1 MFYAFR
7 FLFIHEKKDKFFFMH
22 SSMQSHLKNQ
32 KNMVLM
38 YSPMLSHTKKNKKK

>member
-1 MFYAFR
+1 
-7 FLFIHEKKDKFFFMH
+7 MH

-38 YSPMLSHTKKNKKK
+38 YSPMLSHTKKIKKIEFYVVIRAF